1 MGSKMWIMGDMEK
14 EIRYIVF
21 DYIRGTNYR
30 EMYLKVNYT
39 DDTETVTEGPADEI
53 RRQYYRLHDVPEHV
67 IDTPDWLLRELTDGY
82 AS

>member
-1 MGSKMWIMGDMEK
+1 MGDMEK

-21 DYIRGTNYR
+21 DYIRGTNHTM
-30 EMYLKVNYT
+30 MYLKVNYT
-39 DDTETVTEGPADEI
+39 DDSETVTEGPANEI
-53 RRQYYRLHDVPEHV
+53 RRQYYKLHDVPDEV

>member
-1 MGSKMWIMGDMEK
+1 MEK

-21 DYIRGTNYR
+21 DYIRGTNHTM
-30 EMYLKVNYT
+30 MYLKVNYT
-39 DDTETVTEGPADEI
+39 DDTETVMEGRAHDVRRAYYKLHGVADE
-53 RRQYYRLHDVPEHV
+53 V